1 MTFRENA
8 ALSDSFVNDWQW
20 ILFANNELDTDQHAR
35 RANGHVKRKSLLNS
49 VENHEIYSHLKKK
62 LRDSIS

>member
-35 RANGHVKRKSLLNS
+35 GVQMGMLKESL
-49 VENHEIYSHLKKK
+49 
-62 LRDSIS
+62 